1 MMDELLAH
9 CGFDSAFKMI
19 KLHLDE
25 LELDDLLN
33 ELIVNDQ
40 SGIVRD
46 LCEEI
51 AEQSYDWVDWER
63 LQSDAEDAA
72 YQQLRDMELVE

>member
-1 MMDELLAH
+1 MMDELLTH
-9 CGFDSAFKMI
+9 CGFDSAFAMI

-33 ELIVNDQ
+33 ELIANDQ
-40 SGIVRD
+40 HGIVRE

-51 AEQSYDWVDWER
+51 AEQSYNWVDWER
-63 LQSDAEDAA
+63 LQSDADDAA
-72 YQQLRDMELVE
+72 YQYLRDMEE

>member
-9 CGFDSAFKMI
+9 CGVDSAI
-19 KLHLDE
+19 ELIQYNLDVDE
-25 LELDDLLN
+25 LNDLLE
-33 ELIVNDQ
+33 ELIANDQ

-51 AEQSYDWVDWER
+51 AKQSYNWVDWER

-72 YQQLRDMELVE
+72 YQRLRDMEE